1 MHPWSPLV
9 SERGLPAL
17 GRERVEVV
25 LVGHPG
31 QPGEDVLQ
39 VRQRVD
45 AAAFAGDDERVQ
57 DRRALAGIGVADK
70 EPVFLVMRSYS

>member
-9 SERGLPAL
+9 SDCRLPVL
-17 GRERVEVV
+17 GREGAEVV

-31 QPGEDVLQ
+31 QPGKDVLQ
-39 VRQRVD
+39 VGHGIL

-57 DRRALAGIGVADK
+57 DRRALPGVGVADK
-70 EPVFLVMRSYS
+70 EPVLFVMCSYA

>member
-9 SERGLPAL
+9 SERGLPVL
-17 GRERVEVV
+17 GREGAEVV

-39 VRQRVD
+39 VRQRVFPM
-45 AAAFAGDDERVQ
+45 AFAGDDERVQ
-57 DRRALAGIGVADK
+57 DRGALAGVGVADK
-70 EPVFLVMRSYS
+70 EPVFLVMSSYA